1 MLVLTRKKAES
12 IKIGNDIVVTVI
24 QTGKGTVRLGIQ
36 APANVRVLRGELAP
50 FPAAE
55 PKTHDISD
63 IAEEAALDQFLAE
76 LNELLGSQD
85 ASEDHLP
92 LVAEAAL

>member
-50 FPAAE
+50 FPVAE
-55 PKTHDISD
+55 TETDHHADL
-63 IAEEAALDQFLAE
+63 AEEAALDRFLAE
-76 LNELLGSQD
+76 LNDLLGST
-85 ASEDHLP
+85 ETTEERLP